1 MKIPISRKVLEKI
14 YHNSLVPFLDGLTT
28 IIMEFDELFVEVNV
42 PRQGLELLDELD
54 PFLIFTLSE
63 FIQKKSLSIEIEV
76 IFHFNRFDFEVELI
90 IEKADITNRVKL
102 DYSKEF
108 SMDDYFNL
116 INVTGQS
123 IIALIKEEFPDN

>member
-14 YHNSLVPFLDGLTT
+14 YHNSLVPFIDGLTT
-28 IIMEFDELFVEVNV
+28 IILEFDELFVEIDI
-42 PRQGLELLDELD
+42 PEHGLELLDDLD

-63 FIQKKSLSIEIEV
+63 FIQKKSVSIEIEV

-90 IEKADITNRVKL
+90 IEKADITNRVRL

-123 IIALIKEEFPDN
+123 VISLIKEEFP